1 MLLTISFIIILII
14 GVACSVI
21 YNYRYI
27 DIMILDYLGLL
38 FIVMGIIG
46 TITCGMFILHNI
58 TEMSE
63 TYEEL
68 YEEKTLLEAVDIKE
82 LNTEQQYIYYTKVRK
97 VNTIINKEK
106 KIVKSLWTNVFGNK
120 LIANMEYIE
129 IKGAKIPIANT
140 E

>member
-21 YNYRYI
+21 YKYSYS

-129 IKGAKIPIANT
+129 IKGAKIPIT
-140 E
+140 KY

>member
-97 VNTIINKEK
+97 VNTIIIFNCIFVIFISNRIFFIICFKNTSTIDTF
-106 KIVKSLWTNVFGNK
+106 KIS
-120 LIANMEYIE
+120 YI
-129 IKGAKIPIANT
+129 
-140 E
+140 